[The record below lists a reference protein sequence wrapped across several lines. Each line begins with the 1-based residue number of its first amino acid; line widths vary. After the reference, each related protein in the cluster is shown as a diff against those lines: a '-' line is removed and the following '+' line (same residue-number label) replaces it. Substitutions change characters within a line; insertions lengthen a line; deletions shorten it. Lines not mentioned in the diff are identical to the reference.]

1 LQNTLNKKIKVIDEG
16 KTNIKTDFI
25 LSAINNKLFKYNPDI
40 VICMIGVNDLGIK
53 FNNSRI
59 KTVNILKILWM
70 YINYKL
76 SIIENTNINISKELE
91 AARLIEELNY
101 NKAEKILI
109 KSYKKSGY
117 KNPFIYYMLLK
128 AYNNTSNYDKIDT
141 LLNYDSPI
149 ISNSLNIILKY
160 LQTSKNYTYL
170 QLKEWVILNKHKF
183 INSKYLIYY
192 NNINTVI

>member
-1 LQNTLNKKIKVIDEG
+1 
-16 KTNIKTDFI
+16 
-25 LSAINNKLFKYNPDI
+25 
-40 VICMIGVNDLGIK
+40 MIGVNDLGIK

-76 SIIENTNINISKELE
+76 SIIETTNMNISKELE

-101 NKAEKILI
+101 NKAEKILA
-109 KSYKKSGY
+109 KLYKKSGY

-128 AYNNTSNYDKIDT
+128 TYNNTSNYDKIDT